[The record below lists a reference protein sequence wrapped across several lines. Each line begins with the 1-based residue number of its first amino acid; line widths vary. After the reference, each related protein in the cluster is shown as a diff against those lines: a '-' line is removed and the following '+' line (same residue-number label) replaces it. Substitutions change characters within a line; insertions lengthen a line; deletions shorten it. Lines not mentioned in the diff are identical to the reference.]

1 MYEEK
6 NKAIREADER
16 ERASNWLIRLNF
28 KGIMLMLEVFAI
40 GIILYSLWRN

>member
-1 MYEEK
+1 MYEDK

-16 ERASNWLIRLNF
+16 ERANNWLIRLNF

-40 GIILYSLWRN
+40 GIILYSLWKN